1 MKSAVV
7 FSMFVGSAAIGL
19 AGCASAPLQP
29 MTLRSIEH
37 GSNGARSLALT
48 PLRVEDCSLRDSPE
62 GIRLYLGA
70 LFTSLEAGNRPF
82 SRVSLVIQAASDS
95 MEPMLARNRQMV
107 LDLDGEMFVM
117 GQGAEPALYNY
128 RALGGGYIETVIIPI
143 SLSLLQRLSTADRVQ
158 GRIGS
163 RINFAL
169 SDDFGD
175 GFATFLNAVR
185 RETAL
190 DKASAVTRITF
201 PDS

>member
-29 MTLRSIEH
+29 MTLSSIEH
-37 GSNGARSLALT
+37 GSYGARSLALT
-48 PLRVEDCSLRDSPE
+48 PLRVKDCSLRGSPE

-82 SRVSLVIQAASDS
+82 SRVSLVIQAARDS

-107 LDLDGEMFVM
+107 LELDGEMFVV
-117 GQGAEPALYNY
+117 GQGDPALYNY

-143 SLSLLQRLSTADRVQ
+143 NLSLLQRLSTADRVR